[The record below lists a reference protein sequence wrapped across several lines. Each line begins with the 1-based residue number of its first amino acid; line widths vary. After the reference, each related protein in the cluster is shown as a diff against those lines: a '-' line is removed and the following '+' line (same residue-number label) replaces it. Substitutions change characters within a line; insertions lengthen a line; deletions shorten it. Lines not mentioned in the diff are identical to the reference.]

1 MNPSLD
7 QRRRIRARRRKLD
20 PAYRRAAA
28 TAACKQ
34 LLSLNRFQSARRVAL
49 YLAADGELD
58 PLPVLRKACA
68 MGKHCYLPVLHPVR
82 EQSLWFVRW
91 QPGEALHPN
100 RYGIAEPRWKPQ
112 GLVKPWALDLVLMP
126 LVAFDEQGNR
136 MGMGGGYYD
145 RSFAWRFHRH
155 FWKGPELVGYAYEL
169 QKLTRIR
176 ASKWDVPMDAIVT
189 ESTVYM
195 G

>member
-1 MNPSLD
+1 MIPSLD
-7 QRRRIRARRRKLD
+7 QRRRIRAKRRELD
-20 PAYRRAAA
+20 PTWRR
-28 TAACKQ
+28 TAAIAASRQ
-34 LLSLNRFQSARRVAL
+34 LFSLNCFRSAQRVAL

-58 PLPVLRKACA
+58 PFPVLQRACD

-82 EQSLWFVRW
+82 RQSLWFARW
-91 QPGEALHPN
+91 QPGEALRPN
-100 RYGIAEPRWKPQ
+100 RYGIAEPEWKPQ
-112 GLVKPWALDLVLMP
+112 TLVKPWALDLVLMP

-145 RSFAWRFHRH
+145 RSFAWRFHRRY
-155 FWKGPELVGYAYEL
+155 WKGPRLVGYAYEL
-169 QKLTRIR
+169 QKLTRIE
-176 ASKWDVPMDAIVT
+176 ASEWDVPLDAVVT